1 MAHNEPEILDIL
13 MDKLSHIDGQVF
25 VHIDKKVKG
34 QMYDAISYVVSKHHG
49 VLLTKRI
56 NVVWGDYS
64 QITCEYALYK
74 EAVKEYFDYYHLLSG
89 VDLPIKSTAY
99 ISEFFE
105 QHEGWNF
112 FEVACDQYNVG
123 DIYRKTNL
131 YHFFQRYNR
140 SKIGNVIRRLK
151 LRNFSNIFKK
161 V

>member
-1 MAHNEPEILDIL
+1 MRHAFLIMAHNEPEILDIL

-34 QMYDAISYVVSKHHG
+34 QMYDALSYVVSKHHG

-99 ISEFFE
+99 FSEFFE

-131 YHFFQRYNR
+131 YHFFQR
-140 SKIGNVIRRLK
+140 
-151 LRNFSNIFKK
+151 
-161 V
+161 